1 MQSMKSLRNGLVLI
15 RVSCEMFLKCVVV
28 EPEAEPVA
36 TAFEFEF
43 TVEDLAVDEPA
54 AFRLELLI

>member
-1 MQSMKSLRNGLVLI
+1 
-15 RVSCEMFLKCVVV
+15 MFLKCVVV

-54 AFRLELLI
+54 AFRLELLIWFDYLTITQ